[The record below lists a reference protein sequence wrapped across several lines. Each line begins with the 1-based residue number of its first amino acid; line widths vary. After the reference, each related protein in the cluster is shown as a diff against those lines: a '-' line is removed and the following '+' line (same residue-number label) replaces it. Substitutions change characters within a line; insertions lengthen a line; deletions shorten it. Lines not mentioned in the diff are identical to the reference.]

1 MADSILQFDKVVAG
15 YGRTTILHG
24 LSFSVRAGTITT
36 LVGPNGAGKSTIFK
50 ALFKVA
56 SVRSGRIRMRGE
68 DVTGVCERGLLQRGL
83 CFIPQ
88 GRNLFTGL
96 SVRENLEL
104 GLAALPARQATDGRI
119 ERMMARFPMLADKA
133 QAQASTLSG
142 GQQKLLEI
150 ARGLLLEPQVI
161 LVDEPSIGLSPI
173 AMQEVFT
180 LLGQVRDQ
188 GVSVLMIEQNARSAL
203 AISDDAV
210 VVELGRVR
218 RQSPAAELLADPAFG
233 HLLFGGV
240 LPANQFTLQTNQAYR

>member
-1 MADSILQFDKVVAG
+1 MADSILQFDNVVAG

-24 LSFSVRAGTITT
+24 LSFAVREGAITT
-36 LVGPNGAGKSTIFK
+36 IVGPNGAGKSTIFK
-50 ALFKVA
+50 AVFKVA
-56 SVRSGRIRMRGE
+56 SVRSGQIRLLGE
-68 DVTGVCERGLLQRGL
+68 DITGASERTLLQRGL

-96 SVRENLEL
+96 TVRENLEL
-104 GLAALPARQATDGRI
+104 GLAALPARQAADGRI

-150 ARGLLLEPQVI
+150 ARGLLLEPRVI

-173 AMQEVFT
+173 AMQEVFA
-180 LLGQVRDQ
+180 LLGEVRDQ

-210 VVELGRVR
+210 VVELGRAR
-218 RQSPAAELLADPAFG
+218 RQSPAAQLLADPAFG
-233 HLLFGGV
+233 HLLFGGS
-240 LPANQFTLQTNQAYR
+240 LPANNPAIQSNEAS